1 MKPVTQVIITSLVI
15 IKLGICAVFVF
26 QVELGSI
33 FWTSD
38 AIASEPAVKA
48 DAKSLY
54 DADNSDDETV
64 DINFIV
70 QKMNK
75 LKEKEKQLQKRS
87 EELTAFQAELDK
99 KIEALTKIRN
109 EIKTQMVRKEAIEQ
123 QKIKHLIKA
132 YAAMKPQSA
141 AGLIERLEKPF
152 AIQLLSNMKGE
163 AVGKILTYVEKE
175 KAADLIEGLAS
186 RK

>member
-1 MKPVTQVIITSLVI
+1 MKPVTQVIVTSLVV
-15 IKLGICAVFVF
+15 IKLIICGVFFF
-26 QVELGSI
+26 QVELGSL

-38 AIASEPAVKA
+38 AIASEPV
-48 DAKSLY
+48 AKTDTNPLHE
-54 DADNSDDETV
+54 ADNSDDETV
-64 DINFIV
+64 DIDFIV

-75 LKEKEKQLQKRS
+75 LKEKERQLQKRS
-87 EELTAFQAELDK
+87 DELTAFQAELDK
-99 KIEALTKIRN
+99 KIEVLAKIRN
-109 EIKTQMVRKEAIEQ
+109 EIKSQMARKEAIEQ

-175 KAADLIEGLAS
+175 QAADLIEGLAS